1 MAKLAVRRIKIE
13 AQSKPYS
20 NRKVKK
26 NIERGF
32 ATAKT
37 IFTLRTKIAVH

>member
-1 MAKLAVRRIKIE
+1 MAKLAVRLIKIE

-26 NIERGF
+26 KVGG
-32 ATAKT
+32 AYCLKGL
-37 IFTLRTKIAVH
+37 LRKLPSTDTN

>member
-1 MAKLAVRRIKIE
+1 MAKLAVRLIKIE

-26 NIERGF
+26 KVGER
-32 ATAKT
+32 
-37 IFTLRTKIAVH
+37 IFYRK

>member
-1 MAKLAVRRIKIE
+1 MLKLAVRLIEIE

-26 NIERGF
+26 KCGGRIFYHESVAGKSAIE
-32 ATAKT
+32 
-37 IFTLRTKIAVH
+37 LQN